1 MNLCLYT
8 HYLSLGQVGSFY
20 IKIYFFENYKKRM
33 SLLRFID
40 HSTSNPSNIRRKT
53 EFNGP
58 LILWTLETYSQPVCL
73 STRSLPQLH
82 YTLAAKDFFPS
93 GESHCMIIS
102 FEQSMFVWNVSRLYC
117 PHCSLKLSSEGC
129 NGDKHKALEHKILPS
144 LSRPGSMA
152 YVARVRTTGSLI
164 TSSSQEHRRMQLW
177 LAEWVFN
184 SSIYWKVHFGIAL
197 QKVPLILFKTDL
209 GGTGAEVSSS
219 NLFQLPQRS
228 SRCAVI
234 VCLEYCESQS
244 QNLSFNSKI
253 HRDSVTV

>member
-1 MNLCLYT
+1 MKTTKKECHSSVLLT
-8 HYLSLGQVGSFY
+8 IPLPIPPISEGRLSSMGHWFSG
-20 IKIYFFENYKKRM
+20 
-33 SLLRFID
+33 LLRPTVSLSAFRLDLCHSFIT
-40 HSTSNPSNIRRKT
+40 HWLQKI
-53 EFNGP
+53 
-58 LILWTLETYSQPVCL
+58 
-73 STRSLPQLH
+73 
-82 YTLAAKDFFPS
+82 FFPS
-93 GESHCMIIS
+93 GESHCMITS
-102 FEQSMFVWNVSRLYC
+102 FEQSMFVWYVSRLYC

-184 SSIYWKVHFGIAL
+184 LSIYWKVHFGIAL

-234 VCLEYCESQS
+234 VCLEYCES
-244 QNLSFNSKI
+244 
-253 HRDSVTV
+253 